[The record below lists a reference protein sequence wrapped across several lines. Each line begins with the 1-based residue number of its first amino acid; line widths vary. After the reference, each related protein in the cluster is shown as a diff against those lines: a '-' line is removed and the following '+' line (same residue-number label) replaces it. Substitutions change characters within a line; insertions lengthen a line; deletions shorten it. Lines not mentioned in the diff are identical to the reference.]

1 MTLLINNMTL
11 VHDKLLANLH
21 LEICHQDSFQPT
33 EKNVIETITTNSQRT
48 RSERKWLCSIRCEVE
63 DREGG
68 ETHPSSW
75 KPRTSISGGRAHIW
89 WYRGKYFSCFERQ
102 RERERERGQ
111 VQRCRHVAATSN
123 RPARGDTGLDFFS
136 DKIISYQLI
145 QSCDDTTL
153 NNVRKS
159 SSILLKLIKIK
170 KLTRRLWYQ
179 IVTWNHCDIKEF
191 N

>member
-1 MTLLINNMTL
+1 MGLGRGAVLGPSIF
-11 VHDKLLANLH
+11 
-21 LEICHQDSFQPT
+21 LEA
-33 EKNVIETITTNSQRT
+33 
-48 RSERKWLCSIRCEVE
+48 
-63 DREGG
+63 
-68 ETHPSSW
+68 
-75 KPRTSISGGRAHIW
+75 RTSISGGRAHIW
-89 WYRGKYFSCFERQ
+89 SYRGKYFSCFERQ

-170 KLTRRLWYQ
+170 KA
-179 IVTWNHCDIKEF
+179 D
-191 N
+191 